1 MSHLVN
7 QPSGSTIEKRKDE
20 MKMSNQLLIQIEN
33 KEEYEKVV
41 RFMKEHGINYH
52 SDYVYD
58 FLYETTG
65 VEALECYLNDHN
77 DLNLPEDMK
86 EEISCEL
93 AEIFYDHGL
102 INDDRVFELSNQFID
117 EYLRN
122 HGFDID

>member
-1 MSHLVN
+1 
-7 QPSGSTIEKRKDE
+7 
-20 MKMSNQLLIQIEN
+20 MKISNQLLIQIEN

-41 RFMKEHGINYH
+41 RFMKEQGIDYH
-52 SDYVYD
+52 CDYVYD

-65 VEALECYLNDHN
+65 VEALECYLNNYD

-93 AEIFYDHGL
+93 AELFCDHGL
-102 INDDRVFELSNQFID
+102 INDNRVFELSNQFID

-122 HGFDID
+122 NGFDID